1 MFALSSFRFRY
12 LIFWFL
18 LFAVVNAGNLH
29 AQVLN
34 DTASLRLV
42 KKTVDDIYNMRFVKA
57 RETCDLISKKY
68 PQHPVV
74 FLLNGMIIYW
84 KNYPVMSGTPEG
96 MEFENQVR
104 TCMNKCENYQPE
116 NEAEF
121 LLANLCARGSLL
133 AYYAGNNLHSKVL
146 SLARPSYHYLRLSFD
161 FTGTFPDFYFFTG
174 LYNYY
179 REAYPAA
186 HPAYWPIF
194 AIFPRGDRVKGMNQL
209 RTAFQKS
216 IFLKAEAST
225 FLSSNYKYFENNYRD
240 ASYFSYRIYMDYP
253 NIVYMI
259 NCVEDLLL
267 IKNYDQAEKIINLP
281 QSKTNNKYYEAQI
294 TILRGILDEKKN
306 KDLQKAEQLYNDG
319 IAEISKFGSY
329 GDQYAA
335 YAWFGLSRISG
346 MKNDKRNQKAYR
358 RKALDLADFENVNFD
373 D

>member
-1 MFALSSFRFRY
+1 M
-12 LIFWFL
+12 FL
-18 LFAVVNAGNLH
+18 LSFLIGTANLR

-34 DTASLRLV
+34 DTASLQLV
-42 KKTVDDIYNMRFVKA
+42 KNTVDHIYNMRFIQA
-57 RETCDLISKKY
+57 GESCDQINKKY

-74 FLLNGMIIYW
+74 YLLRGMIIYW
-84 KNYPVMSGTPEG
+84 KSYPVMSGTPEG
-96 MEFENQVR
+96 IEFEKQVR
-104 TCMNKCENYQPE
+104 LCMSKCESYKPD

-133 AYYAGNNLHSKVL
+133 AYYAGNNLHSKIL
-146 SLARPSYHYLRLSFD
+146 SLARPSYRYLRLSFQ
-161 FTGTFPDFYFFTG
+161 FTDTFPDFYFFTG

-186 HPAYWPIF
+186 HPAYKPIF
-194 AIFPRGDRVKGMNQL
+194 AIFPRGDKVKGMDQL

-225 FLSSNYKYFENNYRD
+225 FLSSNYKYFENDYKD
-240 ASYFSYRIYMDYP
+240 ASYFSRTIYMDYP

-267 IKNYDQAEKIINLP
+267 IKNYDQAEKIINSP
-281 QSKTNNKYYEAQI
+281 QSKTNNNYYNAQI
-294 TILRGILDEKKN
+294 TILKGILNEKKN
-306 KDLQKAEQLYNDG
+306 KDLKKAEQLYSDG
-319 IAEISKFGSY
+319 IAQITQFGSY

-335 YAWFGLSRISG
+335 YAWFGLSRIRG
-346 MKNDKRNQKAYR
+346 IKKDIHNQRAFR
-358 RKALDLADFENVNFD
+358 RKALGLADFENVTFD